1 MLGKND
7 MHVVAGPHGAAPHA
21 TDEALAGLVRQTLTD
36 LAKHS
41 DRYARIFADRAGVRL
56 AYHVRAGQ
64 IDQLSVDGRAAMR
77 SVYSAMQAALAVEP
91 DLDTNTLLKSISGR
105 SGNGSH

>member
-1 MLGKND
+1 MLSKDTARTITGL
-7 MHVVAGPHGAAPHA
+7 PQAAAVPA
-21 TDEALAGLVRQTLTD
+21 ADEDLADLVKQALTD

-77 SVYSAMQAALAVEP
+77 SVYTAMQVALTVEP
-91 DLDTNTLLKSISGR
+91 GLDTNSFLKHVNGKTD
-105 SGNGSH
+105 NGS